1 LRFIPVVDDKKNMN
15 LLFMVRIEEL
25 QVYTKEYYGIFGGPD
40 EQGGDERIELR
51 LMKSNAEGSYM
62 SRPLNL

>member
-1 LRFIPVVDDKKNMN
+1 MN